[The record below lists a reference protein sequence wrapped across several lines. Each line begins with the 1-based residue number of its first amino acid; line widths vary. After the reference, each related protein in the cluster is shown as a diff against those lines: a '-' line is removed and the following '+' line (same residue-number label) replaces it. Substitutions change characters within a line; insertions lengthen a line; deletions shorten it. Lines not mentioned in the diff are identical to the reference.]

1 MKWKVENWQFY
12 ILVLVN
18 ARSIM
23 IQYILI
29 VANGVLV
36 HICINDLLCM
46 QYRKVENYTKN
57 DMIELWG
64 SPRIHRP
71 ALSYYNITIYIC
83 ILYEWYIQ
91 KLNCSDNDR
100 VWTKVFF
107 SNFFHFWRV
116 VNKSEFFF
124 QISII
129 FLGHY
134 MVMLLDMI
142 VLNHIVTL
150 IMMFEEGVAAKHGK

>member
-1 MKWKVENWQFY
+1 MVCLY
-12 ILVLVN
+12 I
-18 ARSIM
+18 
-23 IQYILI
+23 Y
-29 VANGVLV
+29 
-36 HICINDLLCM
+36 
-46 QYRKVENYTKN
+46 
-57 DMIELWG
+57 
-64 SPRIHRP
+64 
-71 ALSYYNITIYIC
+71 ALMSYYVCNIGKLKITQKMIWSSYEEVHEFIGRHSHINITIYIYM
-83 ILYEWYIQ
+83 LYEWYIQ

-116 VNKSEFFF
+116 VKKSEFFF

-129 FLGHY
+129 FQGHH
-134 MVMLLDMI
+134 MVILLDMI

>member
-29 VANGVLV
+29 VADDVLV

-57 DMIELWG
+57 DMIELLG

-71 ALSYYNITIYIC
+71 A
-83 ILYEWYIQ
+83 LYEWYIQ

-129 FLGHY
+129 FQGHY

-150 IMMFEEGVAAKHGK
+150 IMMFEEDVAAKHGK

>member
-107 SNFFHFWRV
+107 LIFSFLKSCNKKWVFLPNVYHFSRTLYGNVIRYDSAKSHCYINNDVWRRC
-116 VNKSEFFF
+116 SS
-124 QISII
+124 Q
-129 FLGHY
+129 
-134 MVMLLDMI
+134 
-142 VLNHIVTL
+142 
-150 IMMFEEGVAAKHGK
+150 AQ